1 MSQLAFGLAA
11 LGGSLILF
19 VLWLGHHEQQ
29 AAVERL
35 ERYEIPHT
43 DR

>member
-1 MSQLAFGLAA
+1 MKRLIFGFAA
-11 LGGSLILF
+11 LAGSLILF
-19 VLWLGHHEQQ
+19 VLWLAQHERE

-35 ERYEIPHT
+35 ERYEMPRT